1 MTAKTKDKTDS
12 DTRDARDENHANDAH
27 DSGNAGRL
35 QQAVRVALA
44 REVRAESPDGEWEDG
59 LWLPSPQERRPCCEG
74 VTPSPAN
81 RQALESHCRTQRH
94 VAQLFDIPLA
104 ELKSAIRRS
113 RGGEGGRT
121 GAPREGAALTELVRV
136 SGEARAQALNELR
149 EAIAE
154 MEAKVPRVLEEL
166 AQATKTGDLR
176 KILNGLLEDLG
187 RLQALVEFNRS
198 VEDAYQSAQ
207 SVQDALE
214 NLRGLQKESAA

>member
-1 MTAKTKDKTDS
+1 MMAKTKNETES
-12 DTRDARDENHANDAH
+12 DARDGGNAANA
-27 DSGNAGRL
+27 GNAGRL

-44 REVRAESPDGEWEDG
+44 REVRTESPEGEWEDG
-59 LWLPSPQERRPCCEG
+59 VWLPSAQERRPCCEG

-94 VAQLFDIPLA
+94 VAQLFDIPLT

-113 RGGEGGRT
+113 RSEEGRRIG
-121 GAPREGAALTELVRV
+121 PPKEGAALMELVRV
-136 SGEARAQALNELR
+136 SGEARTQALDELR

-166 AQATKTGDLR
+166 AQATKAGELR
-176 KILNGLLEDLG
+176 KVLNGLLEDIE
-187 RLQALVEFNRS
+187 RLQALVEFNCS

-214 NLRGLQKESAA
+214 NLRGLKKESAA

>member
-1 MTAKTKDKTDS
+1 MMAKTKDKTGS
-12 DTRDARDENHANDAH
+12 DA
-27 DSGNAGRL
+27 GNAGRL

-44 REVRAESPDGEWEDG
+44 REARTESPEGEWEDG
-59 LWLPSPQERRPCCEG
+59 LWLPSVQERRPCCEG

-94 VAQLFDIPLA
+94 VAQLFDVPLT

-113 RGGEGGRT
+113 RSEEGGRA
-121 GAPREGAALTELVRV
+121 GVPKEGAALTELVRV
-136 SGEARAQALNELR
+136 STETRVQARRELR
-149 EAIAE
+149 EALAELEAKMPQLLEEIAE
-154 MEAKVPRVLEEL
+154 
-166 AQATKTGDLR
+166 ATKAGDLR
-176 KILNGLLEDLG
+176 KVLGGLVADFE

-214 NLRGLQKESAA
+214 NLRGLKKESAA

>member
-1 MTAKTKDKTDS
+1 MMAKTKDKTDS
-12 DTRDARDENHANDAH
+12 DTRDARDAH
-27 DSGNAGRL
+27 DSSDAGRL

-44 REVRAESPDGEWEDG
+44 REVRTESPDGEWEDG

-74 VTPSPAN
+74 VVPSPAN

-94 VAQLFDIPLA
+94 VAQLFDVPLA

-113 RGGEGGRT
+113 RSEEGRRP

-136 SGEARAQALNELR
+136 SGEARTQALSELR
-149 EAIAE
+149 EAIVAL
-154 MEAKVPRVLEEL
+154 EANVPRLLEEI
-166 AQATKTGDLR
+166 TKAVQTGSAAGDLR
-176 KILNGLLEDLG
+176 KVLDGLLEDIG

-207 SVQDALE
+207 SVQEALE
-214 NLRGLQKESAA
+214 TLRGLKKESAA